1 MLIIGKALLYTTIYI
16 LLLIIFRW
24 CIINIK
30 EYKQYENELLRL
42 NDGVIIY
49 LKKKIKEI
57 IRNIILIIKK
67 FFVFAAIFIFLT
79 IILKNYNTTISKMT
93 EWFGKYGIIIL
104 SLMYYIYAAMLT
116 TIFIA
121 FVNKYQ
127 EFLTNRFYS
136 KQPKTRNKLFFWLAE
151 DTVSKSTL
159 FDLFKEDST
168 GNDIKNTKKISDI
181 LKSNLNYD
189 VAQYKLYR
197 NHLEYKTKKSFF
209 KKLNLLILTSISS
222 YISLNILPKFYKNV
236 TEGIVESIESSWL
249 WIDSDVFL
257 FIFNIVIYI
266 SMIFI
271 IYFTL
276 YHTLLMLTDN
286 SRRVQY
292 LISILDILIEEES
305 KGD

>member
-1 MLIIGKALLYTTIYI
+1 MLIISKALLYTTLYII
-16 LLLIIFRW
+16 LLITFRW
-24 CIINIK
+24 YIINNK
-30 EYKQYENELLRL
+30 NFKQYENELLRL
-42 NDGVIIY
+42 NDKVVIY
-49 LKKKIKEI
+49 LKEKIKEL
-57 IRNIILIIKK
+57 IRNIVFMIKK
-67 FFVFAAIFIFLT
+67 IFVFAVILIFLT
-79 IILKNYNTTISKMT
+79 IILKNYDITISKMT

-116 TIFIA
+116 AIIIA

-127 EFLTNRFYS
+127 EFLTYWFYR

-151 DTVSKSTL
+151 DTFSKSTL

-168 GNDIKNTKKISDI
+168 GNDIKNSQKISDI
-181 LKSNLNYD
+181 LRRNLNYD
-189 VAQYKLYR
+189 VAQYKLYK

-236 TEGIVESIESSWL
+236 TEGIVQNIESFFL
-249 WIDSDVFL
+249 WQDSDIFL

-266 SMIFI
+266 SMIFV

-286 SRRVQY
+286 TRRAQY

-305 KGD
+305 KGN